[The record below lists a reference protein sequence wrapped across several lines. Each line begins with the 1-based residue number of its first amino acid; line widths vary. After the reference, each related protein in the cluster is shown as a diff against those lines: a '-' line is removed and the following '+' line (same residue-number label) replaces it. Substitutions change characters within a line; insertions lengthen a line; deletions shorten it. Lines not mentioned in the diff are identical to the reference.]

1 VYADT
6 AEPSSGLHNAYAVGF
21 RRKATSRTEETTG
34 VIISATELTVGGLLV
49 LAMIAVSVRGWLTL
63 PSDARVPIRHGLRGY
78 GNYLSKTA
86 GLITW
91 PAAGIIIYGLYVGV
105 FAEDLA
111 THYRTGLP
119 LLFLPAVLVVLI
131 TVQMGAIR
139 AAGKSSGPD
148 LVG

>member
-1 VYADT
+1 MA
-6 AEPSSGLHNAYAVGF
+6 
-21 RRKATSRTEETTG
+21 TTG
-34 VIISATELTVGGLLV
+34 LTVGGLLV

-63 PSDARVPIRHGLRGY
+63 PSDARVPIHHGLRGY

-86 GLITW
+86 GLVTW
-91 PAAGIIIYGLYVGV
+91 PAAGIIIYGLYIGV

-111 THYRTGLP
+111 THYRGTGVP

-131 TVQMGAIR
+131 AVQMGAIR